1 MGGQK
6 SSLTIKVEIE
16 GVRET
21 LALFRKMPKA
31 ATVELRNASQRI
43 AEMVAE
49 SAKAGAYAEG
59 RQAALLVPTIKAV
72 RDRVPA
78 VQVGGSKPVGRNDA
92 PAWRVLFVS
101 EFGMDKRSGWY
112 AADKYDQSIGQQ
124 AKPHS
129 GNVGRWFFP
138 SVEPLTPQ
146 IEREWNA
153 AAERIAGMFGMG

>member
-1 MGGQK
+1 MAK
-6 SSLTIKVEIE
+6 TSLTLKIEIE

-43 AEMVAE
+43 AEIVAD
-49 SAKAGAYAEG
+49 AARAGARAEG
-59 RQAALLVPTIKAV
+59 SQAALLIPSIKPV

-78 VQVGGSKPVGRNDA
+78 VQVGGSMPVGRNA
-92 PAWRVLFVS
+92 VPAWQILFVS

-112 AADKYDQSIGQQ
+112 AADKYKGSPTRQHH
-124 AKPHS
+124 PHQ

-138 SVEPLTPQ
+138 SVEPLASV

-153 AAERIAGMFGMG
+153 AAERIAGMFGWG